1 MSSRSSVTATL
12 FRLLACSIFEHRL
25 PRNWDFIPSREA
37 TDSLSPSSSF
47 HQFFFSTS
55 IYIFPS
61 IDPYL
66 ERWTVL
72 LSIEINYSRLGTM
85 VVVREINTF
94 LFCYQSAFN
103 FEWNVRGG
111 KSLLIPMKLIIV
123 INSSWRWISLSRL
136 KRLIRTRGQRYQKL
150 AEISP
155 DMHSWL
161 TSIDEKDR
169 LEFATWP
176 RLASFLAPG
185 EGINCRRGCNRG
197 HR

>member
-25 PRNWDFIPSREA
+25 PWNWDFIPSREA

-103 FEWNVRGG
+103 FEWNVGGG

-123 INSSWRWISLSRL
+123 INSSWRWTSLSR
-136 KRLIRTRGQRYQKL
+136 KINPWSKISKTAK
-150 AEISP
+150 ADISP